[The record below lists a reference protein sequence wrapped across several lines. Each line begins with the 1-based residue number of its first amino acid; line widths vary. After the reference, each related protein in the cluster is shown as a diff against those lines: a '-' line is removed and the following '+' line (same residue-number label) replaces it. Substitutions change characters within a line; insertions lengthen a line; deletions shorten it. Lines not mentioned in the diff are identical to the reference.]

1 MCVNY
6 RIHSF
11 RMIHLHSSTTRQ
23 PQIQFTHGNY
33 VNDTQ
38 HQYLPTK
45 LPSSKIVRKETL
57 ACNEP
62 SLINER
68 ASI

>member
-33 VNDTQ
+33 VNERNTNIYPQ
-38 HQYLPTK
+38 NYHRQKPFE
-45 LPSSKIVRKETL
+45 RKHL
-57 ACNEP
+57 RVMNQV
-62 SLINER
+62 
-68 ASI
+68 